1 DHLMNAITVKELA
14 AEFIDLYKKLEANM
28 EEEEYNNFEI
38 SYIKYF
44 KK

>member
-1 DHLMNAITVKELA
+1 MENNNFEIWT
-14 AEFIDLYKKLEANM
+14 YKYFKKVVANM
-28 EEEEYNNFEI
+28 KDEEYNNFEI